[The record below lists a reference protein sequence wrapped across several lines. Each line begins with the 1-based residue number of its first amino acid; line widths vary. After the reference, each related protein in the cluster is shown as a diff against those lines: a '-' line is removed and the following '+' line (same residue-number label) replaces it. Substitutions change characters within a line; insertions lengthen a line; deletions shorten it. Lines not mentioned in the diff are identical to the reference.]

1 VACVSAVLS
10 GQPAAKETLL
20 VLAKSDLTL
29 SIVDPST
36 LKVLGTMPSGP
47 DPHEVIPSSDGR
59 VAYISNYGGGAF
71 NTLTVVDLVN
81 RKPLS
86 TIDLGALRGPHGLVF
101 VDGKPWFTAEAA
113 KAIGRYD
120 PAAKAVDLILG
131 TGQDRTHMI
140 WVSKDARQ
148 IVTSNVNSATM
159 TIFERAAAGA
169 GGRGGRAGGRAGPPR
184 ENWVAAVVPAGRGV
198 EGFDVSPDGKE
209 IWAANAQDG
218 TITVID
224 LAGRKVSQT
233 IAANV
238 RGANRLKFTPDGG
251 RVLVSSLSA
260 PDVAVFD
267 ASTRREVK
275 RIPVG
280 RGAAGIGIQPDGG
293 RAYVACSPDNY
304 VAIIDLTSLAVIG
317 RIEAGRQPDGMAWV
331 PAR

>member
-1 VACVSAVLS
+1 
-10 GQPAAKETLL
+10 
-20 VLAKSDLTL
+20 
-29 SIVDPST
+29 
-36 LKVLGTMPSGP
+36 
-47 DPHEVIPSSDGR
+47 

-86 TIDLGALRGPHGLVF
+86 TIDPGALRGPHGLVF

-140 WVSKDARQ
+140 WVSQDARR

-159 TIFERAAAGA
+159 TIFERTEG
-169 GGRGGRAGGRAGPPR
+169 GGRGGRAGGGRAGPPR
-184 ENWVAAVVPAGRGV
+184 ENWDAAVVPAGGGV
-198 EGFDVSPDGKE
+198 EGFDVSPDGKA

-218 TITVID
+218 TITD
-224 LAGRKVSQT
+224 LQFVGSIASHP
-233 IAANV
+233 IAATV
-238 RGANRLKFTPDGG
+238 RGAYLVMRPAVGR

-267 ASTRREVK
+267 ASTRAEVK
-275 RIPVG
+275 RIPGG
-280 RGAAGIGIQPDGG
+280 RGAAGIEIEPDGA
-293 RAYVACSPDNY
+293 RAYVACSPDNF
-304 VAIIDLTSLAVIG
+304 VAVIDLARLEVSG
-317 RIEAGRQPDGMAWV
+317 RVETGRNPDGMAWV
-331 PAR
+331 AAR